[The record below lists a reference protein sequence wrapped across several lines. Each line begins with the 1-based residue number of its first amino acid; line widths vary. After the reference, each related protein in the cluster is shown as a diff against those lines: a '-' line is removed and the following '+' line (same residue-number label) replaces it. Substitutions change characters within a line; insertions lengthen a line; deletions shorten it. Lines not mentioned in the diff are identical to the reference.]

1 MDYVVVHHAEPD
13 HSDCIREVVDA
24 SGAVLLGHPLAKSM
38 LESFHGS
45 KFKYQPVSDGS
56 TLEIEGLKNFV
67 SFIFLGYTGL
77 KQWPALPRTKVFCS
91 RETRLEV
98 SQFPQHCLTIA
109 KMLSIVS
116 CSLAVNTL

>member
-38 LESFHGS
+38 LESFHDS
-45 KFKYQPVSDGS
+45 RFKYQPVRDGS
-56 TLEIEGLKNFV
+56 TLEIEGLKLR
-67 SFIFLGYTGL
+67 FIHLPWLHWSETM
-77 KQWPALPRTKVFCS
+77 PALPRTKVFCS